1 MEILWMEND
10 GIFLYSI
17 WDIFI
22 FAYLYA
28 ITETMWHRN

>member
-1 MEILWMEND
+1 MMMY
-10 GIFLYSI
+10 IFMYSI

-28 ITETMWHRN
+28 IAETIKKLKSESL